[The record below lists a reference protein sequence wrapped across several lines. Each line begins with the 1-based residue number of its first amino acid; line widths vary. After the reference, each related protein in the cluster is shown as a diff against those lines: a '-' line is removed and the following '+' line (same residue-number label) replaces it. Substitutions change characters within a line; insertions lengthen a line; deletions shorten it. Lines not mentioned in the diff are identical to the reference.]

1 MAGTAIP
8 GRLGWQLTRVVAK
21 HVETPRVMTLR
32 LESDAWPGHLPG
44 QHVDVRLTAEDG
56 YQAQRSYS
64 IASAPA
70 AGSLDLTVEKIADGE
85 VSPYLSEEL
94 RPGDRLELRGPI
106 GGYFTWKEAA
116 PAPRR
121 RRLRRGAPDVD
132 APLPGSHW
140 ERHPGHPALLVTLVG
155 RDHLPRGARP
165 AQRWSGAARHPH
177 SDPIAPDG
185 WNGYTR
191 RIDAAMLEDARGEQ
205 EPDDSRT
212 SAVRLSSSKM
222 WRTIWSCWGIRPIGS
237 RPSVSARLEAED
249 GRIRQ

>member
-1 MAGTAIP
+1 
-8 GRLGWQLTRVVAK
+8 
-21 HVETPRVMTLR
+21 MTLR

-70 AGSLDLTVEKIADGE
+70 AGSLDLTVEEIADGE

-106 GGYFTWKEAA
+106 GGYFTWKEADGGPLLLVA
-116 PAPRR
+116 
-121 RRLRRGAPDVD
+121 GGSGV
-132 APLPGSHW
+132 APLMSMLRYREAIGSAIPATLLYSSRSW
-140 ERHPGHPALLVTLVG
+140 DEIIYREELDRLSAGPALHVIHTLT
-155 RDHLPRGARP
+155 RSH
-165 AQRWSGAARHPH
+165 
-177 SDPIAPDG
+177 PDG